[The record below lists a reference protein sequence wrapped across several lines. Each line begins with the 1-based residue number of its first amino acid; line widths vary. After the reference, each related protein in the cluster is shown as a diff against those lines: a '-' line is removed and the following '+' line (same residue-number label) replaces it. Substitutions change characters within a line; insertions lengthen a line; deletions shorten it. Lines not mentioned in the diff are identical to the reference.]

1 MDSLLINGKFLNA
14 DSGFD
19 SKDFS
24 AYCVSKDII
33 GNIAIN
39 LRNENN
45 EEYLFLNYYTK
56 RYKLMNVS
64 KIVVEL

>member
-45 EEYLFLNYYTK
+45 EEYLFDDLL
-56 RYKLMNVS
+56 YKCRFVIERTNAWMC
-64 KIVVEL
+64 